1 MASLVTNNSSNNN
14 SSNNNI
20 NHNLQNLHG
29 YNRGEK
35 QKLWHQASLNLTG
48 QNTYHIIHGGPKKGV
63 ENIPTQNLITYV
75 PDNVIIVILA
85 PPDTVLF
92 GNAFEDLEILN
103 YIKNPNWIKS
113 RWDGTNTNNSIDP
126 STKGFHYASN
136 EMYKDSWNRKVS
148 EEPVSTKNFLDQ
160 LKWTDQRDNEIKQQI
175 SLTSSMGV
183 LHGAQVFFPGD
194 PIYDQNMT
202 FDDNDRSFDSYLL
215 EAPYDNQLISSG
227 LFPQNEQ
234 TYRDVYMREKLGEL
248 SRWFGFFNG
257 NNYFENYN
265 EMERANINDTAK
277 EELAFELYHA
287 NGNLQ
292 QKKAPIYWKTAS
304 GQLIH
309 ARNPILEWRI
319 PERNPIFNRDI
330 VYQEQ
335 WNRKKQGATKKMDT
349 LSELMQLWSLQ
360 AKNEQE
366 IYRGHSKLPSGIV
379 IHYLN
384 SCSPTITSKDFKD
397 LKGFRTKYNSSG
409 VKSKH
414 QIRKDVW
421 LGQRLTQ
428 HNMLRQSIFNYGRQ
442 NINDLRHRWVGHNN
456 IPIPEVGDLPRIGL
470 GLFRLSDIE
479 REEWYVNVMGSY
491 FKQLKSPNAT
501 GHEGLKVLYDQ
512 AVRYDT
518 SGIMRRGLYKAFDSN
533 YKQHGPGSPNNT
545 WLINNQ
551 QWVQNSNKIPHWEE
565 GWLVVQD
572 SGTDT
577 FATNTMSFAQTDL
590 HSDNPEKEWLK
601 QLDLVPEDL
610 NNLPNDFDN
619 IFSDSDFDGSN
630 SDFDNYVDDPFVDA
644 FKDGDD
650 DPFVDAFK
658 GGKRH
663 KKKTRKKRK
672 RKKKTKKRRKKRTLR
687 KKSRRRRKT
696 KRRRR

>member
-14 SSNNNI
+14 SSNNNV
-20 NHNLQNLHG
+20 NLPQNL
-29 YNRGEK
+29 YRLNWIQK
-35 QKLWHQASLNLTG
+35 QKLWHQASLNPTG
-48 QNTYHIIHGGPKKGV
+48 QNTYHIIHGGPREGV
-63 ENIPTQNLITYV
+63 ENMDTQNLITYV

-126 STKGFHYASN
+126 STKGFDYVNSN
-136 EMYKDSWNRKVS
+136 QMYKDSWNRKVADQ
-148 EEPVSTKNFLDQ
+148 PDSTTDFLDV
-160 LKWTDQRDNEIKQQI
+160 LKWTDQRDNEIKQQLT
-175 SLTSSMGV
+175 LTSRMGV

-202 FDDNDRSFDSYLL
+202 FDDDDRSFDSYLL
-215 EAPYDNQLISSG
+215 EAPYDNRRIS
-227 LFPQNEQ
+227 LFPPGDR
-234 TYRDVYMREKLGEL
+234 TYRDVYMNEKIGEL
-248 SRWFGFFNG
+248 SRWFGFSNHPSNFK
-257 NNYFENYN
+257 NYY
-265 EMERANINDTAK
+265 EMEKADMDDSGKNDLAW
-277 EELAFELYHA
+277 ELVEA

-292 QKKAPIYWKTAS
+292 QKKAPIYWKTSA
-304 GQLIH
+304 GQLFSRDIK
-309 ARNPILEWRI
+309 EWRI
-319 PERNPIFNRDI
+319 PYRNPIFNRDL
-330 VYQEQ
+330 VYQERERRR
-335 WNRKKQGATKKMDT
+335 NHGATNKMDT
-349 LSELMQLWSLQ
+349 LSELMQLWSSQ
-360 AKNEQE
+360 AKNKQE
-366 IYRGHSKLPSGIV
+366 LYHGHTKSQPGYV

-421 LGQRLTQ
+421 QGRRLTQ
-428 HNMLRQSIFNYGRQ
+428 HNMLRQAIFKYGRQ
-442 NINDLRHRWVGHNN
+442 NINELRTRWVGHKN
-456 IPIPEVGDLPRIGL
+456 IPIPEVEDLPRIGS
-470 GLFRLSDIE
+470 GLFRLSKIE

-491 FKQLKSPNAT
+491 FQQLKSPNAT

-512 AVRYDT
+512 AVKYDT

-533 YKQHGPGSPNNT
+533 NRQHGPESPNNT
-545 WLINNQ
+545 WLINNP
-551 QWVQNSNKIPHWEE
+551 QWVEKDNQHQIPHWEQ
-565 GWLVVQD
+565 GWLVVHD
-572 SGTDT
+572 EGFDT
-577 FATNTMSFAQTDL
+577 FEPADTSFAPENL
-590 HSDNPEKEWLK
+590 HTNDPNKEWLK
-601 QLDLVPEDL
+601 ELDLTPSDVENLSTIDI
-610 NNLPNDFDN
+610 NNIFGDFDG
-619 IFSDSDFDGSN
+619 SSFDGSN
-630 SDFDNYVDDPFVDA
+630 SDFDNYDNDPFIDA
-644 FKDGDD
+644 L
-650 DPFVDAFK
+650 K